1 MDAPAFLGMIV
12 IPLVASPLIYLAGRL
27 SGAERTTRVA
37 QVLAVGALAVTWIP
51 FAVSSADLGTSPTT
65 WTFGAISLRLDGLS
79 LLLAAVALGLALMVA
94 LFSGSYL
101 RAEIGQEKFFAMLV
115 AMVGVMIGLGV
126 AADLFNLWIWFEAMA
141 VCSYLLVAFHREQ
154 PAALEAGV
162 KYLVQS
168 AAGSVLVLI
177 GIALVFAETATL
189 DLAVIQARATAS
201 PMLLAAGALFVIG
214 FGVKTALAPLHTWLP
229 DAHSMAPSGISAM
242 LSGVVI
248 EAGLV
253 AMLRSVGA
261 LSGATAIWGP
271 LLLALGAVNMLV
283 GNLMA
288 LRQTQ
293 VKRLLAFS
301 SLAHVGTMLLG
312 IGVAALAG
320 SALGGQ
326 GGLFHMVT
334 HGMMKGLAF
343 LAAGAL
349 LFTLHLQRGDHA
361 PLTIADLSG
370 AARRYPLAAL
380 ALSVGVLGLGGI
392 PPLAG
397 FMSKWQIFVA
407 GAGVGT
413 ALLIGLVVFAALNS
427 VLSLAYY
434 APLVN
439 AVYRRKASE
448 AVVQGERMPRTM
460 SVPLI
465 VLACGVVAVGLWPS
479 MMDWLTAPAG
489 QAVAALFGG

>member
-1 MDAPAFLGMIV
+1 MIV
-12 IPLVASPLIYLAGRL
+12 LPLGASPLIYLAGRL
-27 SGAERTTRVA
+27 SSPRRATVVA
-37 QVLAVGALAVTWIP
+37 QTLAVTVLAAAWIP
-51 FAVSSADLGTSPTT
+51 FVVSAQGPMPTT
-65 WTFGAISLRLDGLS
+65 STFGAVSLRLDGLG
-79 LLLAAVALGLALMVA
+79 LLLAAVALGLGLLVT

-101 RAEIGQEKFFAMLV
+101 ARDIGQEKFFAMLT
-115 AMVGVMIGLGV
+115 AMIAVMIGLGV
-126 AADLFNLWIWFEAMA
+126 AGDLFNLWMWFEAMA

-162 KYLVQS
+162 KYLFQS
-168 AAGSVLVLI
+168 AAGSILVLI
-177 GIALVFAETATL
+177 GVALVFAETATL
-189 DLAVIQARATAS
+189 DLVEIQAVATAS
-201 PMLLAAGALFVIG
+201 PTLLAAGALFVIG
-214 FGVKTALAPLHTWLP
+214 FGVKTALVPMHTWLP

-253 AMLRSVGA
+253 AMLRSIGA
-261 LSGATAIWGP
+261 LSGATPVWGGV
-271 LLLALGAVNMLV
+271 LLALGAVNMLV

-301 SLAHVGTMLLG
+301 SLAHVGYMLLG
-312 IGVAALAG
+312 IGTAALAG
-320 SALGGQ
+320 NPLGAQ
-326 GGLFHMVT
+326 GGLFHLVT

-343 LAAGAL
+343 LAAGTL
-349 LFTLHLQRGDHA
+349 LFTVHLARGDHA
-361 PLTIADLSG
+361 PLVVADLGG

-380 ALSVGVLGLGGI
+380 ALSLGVLGLGGI

-413 ALLIGLVVFAALNS
+413 VVVAALVVFAALNS

-439 AVYRRKASE
+439 TMYRRQPSEVVIQGSSMPKA
-448 AVVQGERMPRTM
+448 M
-460 SVPLI
+460 SAPLI
-465 VLACGVVAVGLWPS
+465 VLAIAILAVGVWPA

-489 QAVAALFGG
+489 RVVVALFGG

>member
-1 MDAPAFLGMIV
+1 MNAPAFLGMIV
-12 IPLVASPLIYLAGRL
+12 ILLVASPLIYLAGRL
-27 SGAERTTRVA
+27 SGRQRTTTVA
-37 QVLAVGALAVTWIP
+37 QTLAVLALGLAWIP
-51 FAVSSADLGTSPTT
+51 FVLAARGPLPTT
-65 WTFGAISLRLDGLS
+65 WTFGAISLTLDGLG
-79 LLLAAVALGLALMVA
+79 LLLAAVALGLGLLVA
-94 LFSGSYL
+94 LFSGAYL
-101 RAEIGQEKFFAMLV
+101 KAEIGQEKFFAMLV

-126 AADLFNLWIWFEAMA
+126 DADLFNLWIWFEAMA
-141 VCSYLLVAFHREQ
+141 VCSYLLVAFHREE

-168 AAGSVLVLI
+168 AAGSVMVLL
-177 GIALVFAETATL
+177 GIALVFGETGTL
-189 DLAVIQARATAS
+189 DLAEIQSVATAS
-201 PMLLAAGALFVIG
+201 PALLAAGALFVIG
-214 FGVKTALAPLHTWLP
+214 FGVKTALVPLHTWLP

-261 LSGATAIWGP
+261 LSGATPIWGIV
-271 LLLALGAVNMLV
+271 LLTLGAINMLV

-301 SLAHVGTMLLG
+301 SLSHIGYMLLG

-326 GGLFHMVT
+326 GGVFHLVT

-343 LAAGAL
+343 LAAGTL
-349 LFTLHLQRGDHA
+349 LFTLHLQRGAHV
-361 PLTIADLSG
+361 PLTVADLGG
-370 AARRYPLAAL
+370 ASRRYPLAAL

-407 GAGVGT
+407 GAGVGS
-413 ALLIGLVVFAALNS
+413 LLVVGLILFAALNS

-439 AVYRRKASE
+439 AVYRRQPSE
-448 AVVQGERMPRTM
+448 VVAQGAPMPRTM
-460 SVPLI
+460 GIPLV
-465 VLACGVVAVGLWPS
+465 VLVCAVVAIGLWPS
-479 MMDWLTAPAG
+479 LMDWLTVPAG